1 MNGYTVV
8 AVLWEDHISR
18 IGAELPQNPDEVFEM
33 PTLTVGILLRET
45 EKSLLI
51 AHDIERL
58 NDIDTSTYTVI
69 LKNAVLAVKEYGNIE
84 IEGLR
89 WKEA

>member
-1 MNGYTVV
+1 MKGYKIV
-8 AVLWEDHISR
+8 AVLWEDHISK
-18 IGAELPQNPDEVFEM
+18 IGVEIPFNPDEVFEM
-33 PTLTVGILLRET
+33 PTLTAGILLRET

-58 NDIDTSTYTVI
+58 EDIDSSIYTVI
-69 LKNAVLAVKEYGNIE
+69 LKSTVINMKEFGIIE
-84 IEGLR
+84 IEELR

>member
-1 MNGYTVV
+1 MKGYAVV

-18 IGAELPQNPDEVFEM
+18 IGAEIPKNPDEVFNM

-45 EKSLLI
+45 KKSLLI

-58 NDIDTSTYTVI
+58 DDIDSSIYTVI
-69 LKNAVLAVKEYGNIE
+69 LKNAVIAIKEYGNIE